1 MFCQR
6 GTQGASSTIPLI
18 DRLREKS
25 PSSLHGILPVH
36 LGFSMNESGQAGGRM
51 NPRGQYGGAAE
62 SGP

>member
-1 MFCQR
+1 MLCQR

-25 PSSLHGILPVH
+25 ASNLHGILPVH
-36 LGFSMNESGQAGGRM
+36 LGFSMSESAQAGGRM
-51 NPRGQYGGAAE
+51 SPRGQFGGVVD